1 MLWYSGISVILVF
14 FRYSHICI
22 ATRSRVFWLVSEDI
36 KPLSKPSVPSLR
48 SYGSMRSRY
57 ILDGY
62 EAFLTMR
69 RSLLVRTVWKPR
81 GRSAIRS
88 SITFST
94 VTGSA
99 GTQNIIYSQW
109 TVVLFFFGFK
119 YSCLLFFL
127 YNQSQE
133 HDFIGL
139 TLLTLI
145 NIPKIKSD
153 YLPNIFI
160 ILRERVLSFRLFKSD
175 VEGALRQIKR
185 VRYEL
190 IPNKSKKN
198 EWIKNST
205 GWWPDSQF
213 ETAKRNAC

>member
-1 MLWYSGISVILVF
+1 
-14 FRYSHICI
+14 
-22 ATRSRVFWLVSEDI
+22 
-36 KPLSKPSVPSLR
+36 
-48 SYGSMRSRY
+48 
-57 ILDGY
+57 
-62 EAFLTMR
+62 
-69 RSLLVRTVWKPR
+69 
-81 GRSAIRS
+81 
-88 SITFST
+88 
-94 VTGSA
+94 
-99 GTQNIIYSQW
+99 
-109 TVVLFFFGFK
+109 
-119 YSCLLFFL
+119 L

-145 NIPKIKSD
+145 NIPKIKSDELKNKFD

-198 EWIKNST
+198 E
-205 GWWPDSQF
+205 
-213 ETAKRNAC
+213 

>member
-1 MLWYSGISVILVF
+1 
-14 FRYSHICI
+14 
-22 ATRSRVFWLVSEDI
+22 
-36 KPLSKPSVPSLR
+36 
-48 SYGSMRSRY
+48 
-57 ILDGY
+57 
-62 EAFLTMR
+62 MR
-69 RSLLVRTVWKPR
+69 RSLLVRRCGSRKAEALLEAP
-81 GRSAIRS
+81 SL
-88 SITFST
+88 FLT

-99 GTQNIIYSQW
+99 GSQNIIYSQW
-109 TVVLFFFGFK
+109 TAVLFFFGFK

-145 NIPKIKSD
+145 NMPKIKSDELKNKFD

-198 EWIKNST
+198 E
-205 GWWPDSQF
+205 
-213 ETAKRNAC
+213 